1 MLHHITI
8 KANIPKD
15 TFHITNKILCTQCV
29 SFNPKQYVHISKDIH
44 VCKSNYNINHFEQE
58 QAI

>member
-1 MLHHITI
+1 MFTGVQ
-8 KANIPKD
+8 NV
-15 TFHITNKILCTQCV
+15 CV
-29 SFNPKQYVHISKDIH
+29 SVLFNPKQYAHISKDIH